1 MKEVII
7 ELKAYLKERGIEAY
21 GKTNPGAADC
31 SPVDKTNGSRIKK
44 ATCDNE
50 KVLSHVF
57 SVLANPSENDH
68 RDLLSYL
75 KTACKDIENGSSSS
89 TLIRVH
95 MVNSA
100 LEQVDMGR
108 KTKAEADDDD
118 LFGQLTIIRP
128 NHVEMPV
135 FRFLDDD

>member
-1 MKEVII
+1 
-7 ELKAYLKERGIEAY
+7 
-21 GKTNPGAADC
+21 
-31 SPVDKTNGSRIKK
+31 
-44 ATCDNE
+44 
-50 KVLSHVF
+50 
-57 SVLANPSENDH
+57 
-68 RDLLSYL
+68 
-75 KTACKDIENGSSSS
+75 
-89 TLIRVH
+89 